1 MKTILPLLLL
11 IARLGQVV
19 GHCCGE
25 GFFCPTKCIPVI
37 NICAGPCV
45 PIGMQKQGKC
55 FAQNNKG
62 VCDILDNQCSPG
74 SFPLAIP
81 PKCNC
86 QCVPLLPPGTCK
98 ARKWKGKRCRIE
110 EDNCYEGWSPSAR
123 YPKCDCQCEQ
133 RRGWAKKVQYNTSIF
148 HKKDPPSSKWVVL
161 CYN

>member
-25 GFFCPTKCIPVI
+25 GFYCPTKCIPVI
-37 NICAGPCV
+37 NICAGPCL
-45 PIGMQKQGKC
+45 PKGMQEQGKC

-98 ARKWKGKRCRIE
+98 ATKGKGKVCRIE